1 MLKMFSVK
9 HFIVKQAEHLPD
21 VPSLKAFF
29 EKSSLEKLVFQSYG
43 KKFNLMET
51 IFNWAL
57 KGFWKP
63 TKGLKVSSPNIILTW
78 ECNFRWKQLKGPT
91 SLSKTLKV
99 PSFFF

>member
-1 MLKMFSVK
+1 MFTLKY
-9 HFIVKQAEHLPD
+9 FIVKQTGHLPD

-57 KGFWKP
+57 KGF
-63 TKGLKVSSPNIILTW
+63 
-78 ECNFRWKQLKGPT
+78 
-91 SLSKTLKV
+91 
-99 PSFFF
+99 